1 MGYNV
6 QPLRSQQEIND
17 FLFCLRRN
25 KNAERDVFLFLIG
38 INSGLRMSAFPNC
51 VTIITRKT
59 AVTID
64 I

>member
-25 KNAERDVFLFLIG
+25 KN
-38 INSGLRMSAFPNC
+38 
-51 VTIITRKT
+51 
-59 AVTID
+59 
-64 I
+64 